1 MADTLLRIGDV
12 ARAAGVSPDTI
23 RHYEKAGVIPRARR
37 SDAGYRLYSP
47 DALARVLLVRNGL
60 QFGFSL
66 RELARFLKAREHGTA
81 PCRQVRAT
89 AEAILT
95 RVEHRIVELE
105 HARASIR
112 ETLTH
117 WDARLAAAG
126 DRAPARL
133 LEALPPARFHLR

>member
-1 MADTLLRIGDV
+1 MADTVLRIGDV
-12 ARAAGVSPDTI
+12 AKAAGVSPDTI
-23 RHYEKAGVIPRARR
+23 RHYERTGVIPRASR
-37 SDAGYRLYSP
+37 SEAGYRLYSP

-66 RELARFLKAREHGTA
+66 RELAGFLKARENGAA

-95 RVEHRIVELE
+95 RVELRIGELE
-105 HARASIR
+105 HARTAIR
-112 ETLTH
+112 DTLRQ

-126 DRAPARL
+126 DRSPALL
-133 LEALPPARFHLR
+133 LEALPPARRR

>member
-12 ARAAGVSPDTI
+12 AKAAGVSPDTI
-23 RHYEKAGVIPRARR
+23 RHYEKTGVIPRARR

-66 RELARFLKAREHGTA
+66 RELARFLKAREHGAA

-126 DRAPARL
+126 DHSPALL
-133 LEALPPARFHLR
+133 LEALPPARRE